1 MKTIVFTVLKVI
13 GVSVLAITLI
23 YVIWQPVIP
32 SGFIIEK
39 MAEMIE
45 PQNLREDEQ
54 KVVRFDLSGK
64 GGGLYNLVVRKD
76 GAEVVEGE
84 TDRVDLVLYME
95 ARDFNALMFSLAR
108 GKADES
114 LFIRLTLSKVM
125 RFAGDM
131 GVFEL
136 IFKNEEENG

>member
-13 GVSVLAITLI
+13 GVTLLAITLI

-114 LFIRLTLSKVM
+114 TFIRLTLSKVM

>member
-13 GVSVLAITLI
+13 GVTLLAITLI

-45 PQNLREDEQ
+45 PKNLPEDEQ